1 MVINLFLASLQ
12 HEVIQNKLN
21 ELFNSLAVEREM
33 TQVDGKHGNSSN
45 QRPFYETQ
53 FPELFFY

>member
-1 MVINLFLASLQ
+1 MWVLMGLLLQ

-21 ELFNSLAVEREM
+21 ELFNSLAVERQL
-33 TQVDGKHGNSSN
+33 TQVDGKQQGGGNT
-45 QRPFYETQ
+45 RPFYETQ

>member
-1 MVINLFLASLQ
+1 MGLLLQ

-21 ELFNSLAVEREM
+21 ELFNSLAVERQL
-33 TQVDGKHGNSSN
+33 TQVDGKQQGGGNT
-45 QRPFYETQ
+45 RPFYETQ

>member
-1 MVINLFLASLQ
+1 MFLSSLQ